1 MKKDNFYD
9 EEKNLNESF
18 WRQET
23 INGDWIKHYET
34 QTKYNGITEKKFNLT
49 KLLNNDNLKMGTM
62 IITKSGFFKLL
73 DLDNGFATILDTKNN
88 KKETVQV
95 SEISTTLNVFLCILN
110 SDRNWFKL
118 TLNANGNMEQL
129 REKITSL
136 KIIDENLSDFVF
148 VANGAILREECY
160 YDQLNFR
167 QNMKIIITTTQKKA
181 EVIKRFS
188 NVKKLGWY
196 NKDHLMMQTNKKM
209 KLSGVGIFGLCQGN
223 AVQGKISVI
232 EGTPLSINKVLVTE
246 EVTIDLKTDIKDAVS
261 NYYFKTPVPI
271 NPFLNYSIVYE
282 SLLAAY
288 FYFGSDGKNK
298 MECDKGLVISLNKE
312 SPNGTLNNIS
322 QISRGIISEI
332 HYII

>member
-9 EEKNLNESF
+9 EEKNLNETF

-167 QNMKIIITTTQKKA
+167 QNMKIIITTTQK
-181 EVIKRFS
+181 
-188 NVKKLGWY
+188 
-196 NKDHLMMQTNKKM
+196 
-209 KLSGVGIFGLCQGN
+209 
-223 AVQGKISVI
+223 
-232 EGTPLSINKVLVTE
+232 
-246 EVTIDLKTDIKDAVS
+246 
-261 NYYFKTPVPI
+261 
-271 NPFLNYSIVYE
+271 
-282 SLLAAY
+282 
-288 FYFGSDGKNK
+288 
-298 MECDKGLVISLNKE
+298 
-312 SPNGTLNNIS
+312 
-322 QISRGIISEI
+322 
-332 HYII
+332 